1 MIFSSLLGSIAL
13 RLRCYVALSYVTEDF
28 RQLSTL
34 FLSIIVQSE
43 FIMGLFLYYTPHP
56 HHHHTQNNV
65 QRCNLLNMLLNKL
78 NIICEHLHS
87 VWNMK
92 RKLNGVFFVNIMMII
107 ITVIIVMTI
116 IIVKIVMI
124 INIVKIV
131 MVIII
136 VKIVMIIILKGTF
149 VAS

>member
-28 RQLSTL
+28 RQLSIL

-56 HHHHTQNNV
+56 HHHTQNNV
-65 QRCNLLNMLLNKL
+65 LRCNLLNMLLNKL

-116 IIVKIVMI
+116 IIVKIVM
-124 INIVKIV
+124 
-131 MVIII
+131 VIII